1 MGTEGCA
8 RNRKDSPQSRSR
20 AALACS
26 IYTSRVGSFSTHD
39 WFKCV
44 RMGNTE
50 DVHRDSENSSL
61 SAFTRGAPRADRH
74 RFEVLQ
80 LLSGR
85 AMEIW
90 IEFSSSCAIRRQIS
104 HAEGNVD
111 LSRQSDNGRNAS

>member
-8 RNRKDSPQSRSR
+8 RNRKNSAQRRSR
-20 AALACS
+20 AALARS
-26 IYTSRVGSFSTHD
+26 IDTSRIGSFSTHD

-44 RMGNTE
+44 RMGNPE
-50 DVHRDSENSSL
+50 DIHRDSENSSL
-61 SAFTRGAPRADRH
+61 SAFTRGAPRANRH

-90 IEFSSSCAIRRQIS
+90 TEFSSSCAIRRKIS
-104 HAEGNVD
+104 HARSEERRV
-111 LSRQSDNGRNAS
+111 